1 MKKIINFF
9 KECYSELK
17 KVVWPTRESV
27 MENTKIVIISIAIV
41 AVFLFCVDFLSSKL
55 VADVLA
61 GKWLTGGM

>member
-9 KECYSELK
+9 KD
-17 KVVWPTRESV
+17 VWPTRESV

-61 GKWLTGGM
+61 GEWLTGGM

>member
-9 KECYSELK
+9 
-17 KVVWPTRESV
+17 TRESV

-61 GKWLTGGM
+61 GEWLTGGM